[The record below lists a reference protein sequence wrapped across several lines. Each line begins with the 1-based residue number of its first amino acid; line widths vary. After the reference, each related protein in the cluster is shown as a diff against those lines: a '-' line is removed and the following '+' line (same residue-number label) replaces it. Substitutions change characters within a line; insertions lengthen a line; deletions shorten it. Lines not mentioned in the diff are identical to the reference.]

1 MKPHSCSRYRYIC
14 MYMSSM
20 PDDVFKNSAC
30 LGDRKRWRTTS
41 LTVPEELKPPTSTQL
56 NSPPPCPHHPALFL
70 PPNKHTERERERK
83 RRKISMRRR
92 VSSRIIALW
101 IGIAPWRTKVK
112 LISIFFLFFLFFG
125 CLFCF
130 AFGPPPSGIV
140 RRRPWTWTTSQWLAI
155 KLYKNSLLQCNNNN
169 KITVINMSKCDTRQ
183 LYDTFTDIC
192 WVCGRRKISK
202 GRENFWTLFS

>member
-1 MKPHSCSRYRYIC
+1 MKPHSCSRYRYT
-14 MYMSSM
+14 MYMYVCELYAWRRFQEQFVPWRSKTM
-20 PDDVFKNSAC
+20 TNDVTNCARRVEN
-30 LGDRKRWRTTS
+30 LR
-41 LTVPEELKPPTSTQL
+41 PQL
-56 NSPPPCPHHPALFL
+56 NLTHLPLVHHPALFL
-70 PPNKHTERERERK
+70 PPNTHTERERQQ
-83 RRKISMRRR
+83 ISMRRR

-112 LISIFFLFFLFFG
+112 LISIFFLFFFFFG
-125 CLFCF
+125 SLFCF

-169 KITVINMSKCDTRQ
+169 KIIVINMRKCDTRQ
-183 LYDTFTDIC
+183 LYDTFSDIC
-192 WVCGRRKISK
+192 WVCERRKISK